1 MVVKKGQF
9 NFLKTASGE
18 KGKPRGKGALTAQAK
33 RHGMTVQEFIKEVNK
48 NPDKYRKI
56 TKQRVQLAKTLKSF
70 RKA

>member
-1 MVVKKGQF
+1 MVGQF
-9 NFLKTASGE
+9 NFLQKASGE

-33 RHGMTVQEFIKEVNK
+33 RHGMTVNQFIKEVVK
-48 NPDKYRKI
+48 NPSKYRRI